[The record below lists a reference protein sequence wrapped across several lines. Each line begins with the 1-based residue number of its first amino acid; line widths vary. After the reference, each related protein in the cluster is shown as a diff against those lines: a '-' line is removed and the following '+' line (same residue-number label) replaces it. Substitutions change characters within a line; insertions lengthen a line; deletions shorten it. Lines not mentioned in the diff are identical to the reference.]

1 MLSLSNVVIFVI
13 RLRSWNRDPTARRH
27 VKDGRPAKDLKA
39 KFQAVESRT
48 PGVAS
53 SMEKHTKKFHVS
65 NDWQSP
71 SAKMSMHIPVS
82 EPPRNLTPLQR
93 SSKLVYS
100 TARSETETFS
110 LLNRVTL
117 STHPKPL
124 QQVHCQSGYLNP
136 LRSEDSLYKYSKSL
150 QMYTVVY

>member
-39 KFQAVESRT
+39 KFQAVETRT

-65 NDWQSP
+65 NWQSL
-71 SAKMSMHIPVS
+71 SAKMSMHTPVS

-93 SSKLVYS
+93 LIQRSAKLVYS

-110 LLNRVTL
+110 LLNRATL
-117 STHPKPL
+117 STHPKRL
-124 QQVHCQSGYLNP
+124 QQVHYQSGYLNP
-136 LRSEDSLYKYSKSL
+136 LR
-150 QMYTVVY
+150 